1 MKISIINGPNL
12 NLLGEREPEIY
23 GRRTYRDLVGFLSE
37 KCRENGV
44 MPEIFQSNSEGK
56 IIDEIQ
62 RVGKSCD
69 GIIINAG
76 GYTHTS
82 VAICDA
88 LKAINIPSVE
98 VHLSDINTREDFRRM
113 SYISLATVK
122 TFAGHGFDSYAE
134 AIEFLVEHFKN
145 EDEKR

>member
-44 MPEIFQSNSEGK
+44 KPEIFQSNSEGK

-134 AIEFLVEHFKN
+134 AIEFLVNHIKN
-145 EDEKR
+145 EDKKR